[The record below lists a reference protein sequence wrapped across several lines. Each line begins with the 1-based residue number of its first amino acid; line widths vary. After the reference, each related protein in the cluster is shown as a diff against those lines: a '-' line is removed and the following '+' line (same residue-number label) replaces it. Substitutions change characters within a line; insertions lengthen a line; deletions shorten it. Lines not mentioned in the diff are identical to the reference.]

1 MYLINRMAKSH
12 TRKVRSSTK
21 KSRGAHMGLKKLR
34 GSFNHMEK
42 FVEHLRPKAKHSFSD
57 AVSAYKSEWHR
68 VFKKEISPADASSY
82 LKFRFGLKGKKG
94 MTRRSHMRGGAA
106 PLGGAPLDYSLRA
119 GVNGAYGQFPSYQQ
133 EGLDRYYGSA
143 LSADCG
149 KPNGFPTDG
158 SAASQKGGGL
168 FDGIRFFAAS
178 APPGMGQIASSDSR
192 GSLPFPSSD
201 PVGQPALRNP
211 PTSYITQAPMSTWV
225 RSNTT
230 DIYKN

>member
-1 MYLINRMAKSH
+1 MAKSH

-34 GSFNHMEK
+34 GSFDHMEK

-57 AVSAYKSEWHR
+57 AVSAYKTEWHR

-94 MTRRSHMRGGAA
+94 MTRRTHMRGGALAGA

-119 GVNGAYGQFPSYQQ
+119 GVNGAYGQFPTYQQ
-133 EGLDRYYGSA
+133 QGLDRYYGSA

-158 SAASQKGGGL
+158 SAATQKGGGMMDGL
-168 FDGIRFFAAS
+168 FRPLLSSNPPNFAYATMMDMKGT
-178 APPGMGQIASSDSR
+178 APY
-192 GSLPFPSSD
+192 PSSD
-201 PVGQPALRNP
+201 PTGQPALRATNM
-211 PTSYITQAPMSTWV
+211 SYITNAPMATWARGTST
-225 RSNTT
+225 
-230 DIYKN
+230 DMYKN

>member
-1 MYLINRMAKSH
+1 
-12 TRKVRSSTK
+12 
-21 KSRGAHMGLKKLR
+21 MGLKKLR
-34 GSFNHMEK
+34 GSFDHMEK

-57 AVSAYKSEWHR
+57 AVSAYKTEWHR

-82 LKFRFGLKGKKG
+82 LKFRFGLKGKKA
-94 MTRRSHMRGGAA
+94 MTRRSHMRGGASPLGGA

-168 FDGIRFFAAS
+168 VDGLFRPLMATS
-178 APPGMGQIASSDSR
+178 PPNIGYATMMTDIKGT
-192 GSLPFPSSD
+192 PPYPSSD
-201 PVGQPALRNP
+201 PVGQPAIRTP
-211 PTSYITQAPMSTWV
+211 PTSYISTTPMPTWA
-225 RSNTT
+225 RSSPT
-230 DIYKN
+230 DIYSSTAR

>member
-1 MYLINRMAKSH
+1 MVKSH

-34 GSFNHMEK
+34 GSFDHMEK

-57 AVSAYKSEWHR
+57 AVSAYKTEWHR

-94 MTRRSHMRGGAA
+94 MTRRSHMRGGAS

-119 GVNGAYGQFPSYQQ
+119 GVNGVYGQFPTYQQ
-133 EGLDRYYGSA
+133 QGLDRYYGSA

-168 FDGIRFFAAS
+168 LDGMR
-178 APPGMGQIASSDSR
+178 
-192 GSLPFPSSD
+192 LFPSSTPPNMIQSAD
-201 PVGQPALRNP
+201 VNFKGTLPAIPSADAVGYPALRSP
-211 PTSYITQAPMSTWV
+211 PSAYITTAPMATWT
-225 RSNTT
+225 RGIPPDMYSLTNR
-230 DIYKN
+230 